1 MNPLIRVADPSP
13 VANGAVKT
21 IGDHDQWL
29 KGAGAP
35 SALVLALPSQGP
47 PVTSVASGPFFCV
60 HRSGGHRLVGVE
72 VTGSLQRIAAGAIYR
87 IFEMETGFAVMGLIG
102 CLVLYLGYKLFY
114 KPDFGMPV
122 KRRLLSRQMQ
132 VRRDQFAEVPL
143 WWSDLQVQRAIRGH
157 WKESLRRNV
166 VRRGPGPA

>member
-1 MNPLIRVADPSP
+1 MQRV
-13 VANGAVKT
+13 
-21 IGDHDQWL
+21 
-29 KGAGAP
+29 
-35 SALVLALPSQGP
+35 
-47 PVTSVASGPFFCV
+47 
-60 HRSGGHRLVGVE
+60 
-72 VTGSLQRIAAGAIYR
+72 AAGAIYG
-87 IFEMETGFAVMGLIG
+87 ICEMETGFAVMGLMG
-102 CLVLYLGYKLFY
+102 CLVLYLAYKLFY